1 MLIGMNAIIGRGIK
15 AVDGDI
21 GEVRDIL
28 FDDRQW
34 VIRYL
39 VAETSPW
46 FTSTQVLLAPRCFQH
61 VNWYG
66 SSYPV
71 DLTVQEVKDSPH
83 VSSVMTVSRQEE
95 ERLVRYYG
103 WPEYWNV
110 RAQERRPL
118 AGLEA
123 GTRVA
128 VAQQDASPAL
138 RSAQEVLGY
147 TVSAQG
153 VAAGTVEDLIFDDLC
168 WQLRYVVVDARTLLP
183 GKRTLVSPEW
193 IDEVN
198 WNETEMRVALSSESV
213 KNAPGYN
220 PSQAL
225 TREYEEMLCDYFG
238 TGKYW
243 ELRKKQL

>member
-1 MLIGMNAIIGRGIK
+1 
-15 AVDGDI
+15 
-21 GEVRDIL
+21 
-28 FDDRQW
+28 
-34 VIRYL
+34 
-39 VAETSPW
+39 
-46 FTSTQVLLAPRCFQH
+46 
-61 VNWYG
+61 
-66 SSYPV
+66 
-71 DLTVQEVKDSPH
+71 
-83 VSSVMTVSRQEE
+83 
-95 ERLVRYYG
+95 
-103 WPEYWNV
+103 
-110 RAQERRPL
+110 
-118 AGLEA
+118 
-123 GTRVA
+123 
-128 VAQQDASPAL
+128 
-138 RSAQEVLGY
+138 
-147 TVSAQG
+147 VSAQG